1 MPTGALQSVREVLW
15 LITPLIGAGLFAL
28 AGPRPVVIGDAAT
41 FAISATMLLMR
52 VTEARPSR
60 SASATPRWAEI
71 SAGARHIMRTAALR
85 QVVLAGMVAMLG
97 FGLIESAGFSV
108 NADGLHR
115 PPARGD
121 HRFRG
126 PFGGLSAHP
135 AGASPCR

>member
-1 MPTGALQSVREVLW
+1 MLADANGALQSVREVLW

-41 FAISATMLLMR
+41 FAISATLLLLMR

-97 FGLIESAGFSV
+97 LWP
-108 NADGLHR
+108 H
-115 PPARGD
+115 
-121 HRFRG
+121 
-126 PFGGLSAHP
+126 
-135 AGASPCR
+135 